1 MGGSSKA
8 ISEVCLTYL
17 IRFAWEML
25 WLSGPICLMMV
36 LSLPET
42 SSANI
47 LLRRARRLRKVT
59 GKDNLLSQSEVDQ
72 AGMSPSDV
80 AYEALVK
87 PWQINALDPAVV

>member
-1 MGGSSKA
+1 MY
-8 ISEVCLTYL
+8 V

-47 LLRRARRLRKVT
+47 LLRRARRLRKAT
-59 GKDNLLSQSEVDQ
+59 GKDNILSQSEIDQ
-72 AGMSPSDV
+72 VGMSPNDV
-80 AYEALVK
+80 AYEALIK